1 MAQSR
6 TKQLVLE
13 ADFLALRAKILE
25 VAAGLDRFDRA
36 DGATPNDPRRQRLDD
51 AIRLLL
57 ENEPDR
63 AERVQLHFSRAFDQN
78 WRSALGV

>member
-6 TKQLVLE
+6 SKQTVLE
-13 ADFLALRAKILE
+13 ADFLSLRAKILE

-36 DGATPNDPRRQRLDD
+36 DGAEPNDPRRQRLDE
-51 AIRLLL
+51 AIKLLL
-57 ENEPDR
+57 SDEPER
-63 AERVQLHFSRAFDQN
+63 AEQVQLLFSRAFDQN